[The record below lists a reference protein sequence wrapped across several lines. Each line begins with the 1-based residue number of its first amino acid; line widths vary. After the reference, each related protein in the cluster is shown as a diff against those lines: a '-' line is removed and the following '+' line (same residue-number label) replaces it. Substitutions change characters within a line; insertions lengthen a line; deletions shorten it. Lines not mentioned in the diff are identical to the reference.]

1 MQDRY
6 GYQRASDLKS
16 FVEAH
21 QAGLTSTYT
30 PTPLDH
36 IYIKLDF
43 ALEYENARTAE
54 DAKRFLRSIARAAE
68 AAQLLAQQCGGALFE
83 VQGSTLHVAL
93 QRGNGLNDSSVNDNA
108 LTFVAALHQA
118 FKSLFPE
125 GHTRVDGW
133 RMTVDSGKT
142 LVVSGR
148 GVHDDDSWVS
158 LGKAANRPAKEL
170 YRQLSKPEA
179 DRRLQRFHVGVRHP
193 VTGAWSYSSLDTL
206 PVRLEDARSTG
217 EAIRKSEPQIDFRAG
232 MRRVMA
238 DAAPIAPGGSPLAPS
253 PDKPYVYFG
262 WVLRADLDGF
272 TRRVQDCLDDD
283 DRLQEL
289 ADEFAEIMEAAADF
303 VRDHETVTMAQLPW
317 AGDNFTVAAVYRS
330 KDEYEKASATKLA
343 ELPVDFDKEM
353 GLSMPRSTFNGWA
366 HGVAGGDV
374 HGNAGGNV
382 YLGGIQIGQRRFL
395 VGAGEGFGRSTQAFG
410 DINPETGEVVVFMP
424 DHDRLADD
432 YKADFGPATNQRGQT
447 STLFRLSSTKE
458 LARTYARSRV
468 DGFPTVVTVAA
479 GVQRPVDNR
488 PYFK

>member
-6 GYQRASDLKS
+6 AYQRASDLKS
-16 FVEAH
+16 FVEAG
-21 QAGLTSTYT
+21 QAGTTSTYA

-36 IYIKLDF
+36 IYIMLEF
-43 ALEYENARTAE
+43 AHRYENAGTAD
-54 DAKRFLRSIARAAE
+54 DARDFLRSIARAAE
-68 AAQLLAQQCGGALFE
+68 AAQLLAKRCGGALFE

-93 QRGNGLNDSSVNDNA
+93 QRGTGLNESNDNDNA
-108 LTFVAALHQA
+108 LAFAAALHQA
-118 FKSLFPE
+118 FDALFPE
-125 GHTRVDGW
+125 GHSRVDGW

-158 LGKAANRPAKEL
+158 LGRAANRPAKEL
-170 YRQLSKPEA
+170 YKQLSKPEA
-179 DRRLQRFHVGVRHP
+179 ERRLRRFHVGVRHP
-193 VTGAWSYSSLDTL
+193 VTGAWSYIPLNTL

-217 EAIRKSEPQIDFRAG
+217 EAVRKSEPQIDFRT
-232 MRRVMA
+232 RVRQIMA
-238 DAAPIAPGGSPLAPS
+238 DVAPIAPGGSPLTPS

-272 TRRVQDCLDDD
+272 TRRVEACLDDD
-283 DRLQEL
+283 DHLQEL
-289 ADEFAEIMEAAADF
+289 ADEFANIMEAAAEF
-303 VRDHETVTMAQLPW
+303 VRDHETVMMVQLPW

-343 ELPVDFDKEM
+343 ELPVDFEKEM
-353 GLSMPRSTFNGWA
+353 GLSMPKTTFNGWA

-395 VGAGEGFGRSTQAFG
+395 VGAGEGFGRSTKAFG
-410 DINPETGEVVVFMP
+410 DINPNAGEVVVSMP
-424 DHDRLADD
+424 DHDRLHDD

-458 LARTYARSRV
+458 LARTYGRSRI
-468 DGFPTVVTVAA
+468 DGFPTIVTVAA
-479 GVQRPVDNR
+479 GAQRQVDNR